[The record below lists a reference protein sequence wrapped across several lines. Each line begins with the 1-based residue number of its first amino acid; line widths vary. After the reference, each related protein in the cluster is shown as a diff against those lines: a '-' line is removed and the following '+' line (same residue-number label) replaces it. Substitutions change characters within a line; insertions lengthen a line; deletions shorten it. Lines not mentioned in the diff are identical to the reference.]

1 MTEIIEDALD
11 IVQRIKSIDSL
22 YKVYRNH
29 KKHCFEVKKTYGLN
43 EKTEVVWNEAL
54 DERLVRKVYL
64 TRKENVEKLLKQ
76 IEIDNQ
82 NLQKKENAELFDKIM
97 QDVQI

>member
-1 MTEIIEDALD
+1 M
-11 IVQRIKSIDSL
+11 
-22 YKVYRNH
+22 
-29 KKHCFEVKKTYGLN
+29 KKTYGLN